1 MTVLTA
7 SALAKSVLPG
17 LNKAFRTAYS
27 NYNLRQ
33 GGAIYSMKFRY
44 GKYSIYKTEYDI
56 NFDSPRSTTLA
67 KGLDKDTATA
77 MMKLLESENE

>member
-7 SALAKSVLPG
+7 SALAKSVLPA
-17 LNKAFRTAYS
+17 LNSAFRREYF
-27 NYNLRQ
+27 NYNLKQ
-33 GGAIYSMKFRY
+33 GQALYSMRFRY
-44 GKYSIYKTEYDI
+44 GRYSIYKTEYSI
-56 NFDSPRSTTLA
+56 EFDGPRSTTLA